1 MTTTMTI
8 QLDPDLKQRLDRLA
22 AANQQSSDALAS
34 DVLKDFVE
42 LNEWQSQELQDA
54 IKEADRGEFATATQV
69 KETLGKWG
77 VDAD

>member
-1 MTTTMTI
+1 MNTTMTI
-8 QLDPDLKQRLDRLA
+8 QLDADLKQRLDQLA
-22 AANQQSSDALAS
+22 AASHQSSGTLVS

-42 LNEWQSQELQDA
+42 LHEWQMQELKDA

-77 VDAD
+77 VDEV

>member
-8 QLDPDLKQRLDRLA
+8 QLDSDLKRRLDRLA

-77 VDAD
+77 VDAG

>member
-8 QLDPDLKQRLDRLA
+8 QLDSDLKQRLDRLA

-42 LNEWQSQELQDA
+42 LNEWQSQELQEA

>member
-8 QLDPDLKQRLDRLA
+8 QLDSDLKQRLDRLA
-22 AANQQSSDALAS
+22 AASQQSSDALAS